1 MYVLIYF
8 LHWHSL
14 QEILFLYRGG
24 WKFGFFFCTNVVEKI
39 LLTVLIFRFSTSCR
53 NILLTAPF
61 FKTKFVCWNFFK
73 KLMLLFAFHHLNKS
87 KICILSQ
94 SDCFQ
99 LVFSQIHLAPI
110 YANYVLLKE
119 LGLSCLFSLIP

>member
-1 MYVLIYF
+1 MYLYIFYIDIHYKKFYFFIVGGESLGFF
-8 LHWHSL
+8 LHECSRENTTCL
-14 QEILFLYRGG
+14 I
-24 WKFGFFFCTNVVEKI
+24 
-39 LLTVLIFRFSTSCR
+39 VLIFRFSTSCR

-99 LVFSQIHLAPI
+99 LVFSKIHLAPI
-110 YANYVLLKE
+110 YTNYVLLKE
-119 LGLSCLFSLIP
+119 LGLFCLFSLIP

>member
-1 MYVLIYF
+1 MYLYIFYIDIHYKKFYF
-8 LHWHSL
+8 FIVVGQSL
-14 QEILFLYRGG
+14 V
-24 WKFGFFFCTNVVEKI
+24 FFCTNVVEKI
-39 LLTVLIFRFSTSCR
+39 LLIVLIFRFSTSCR

-61 FKTKFVCWNFFK
+61 FKKEFVCWNFFK

-99 LVFSQIHLAPI
+99 LVFSKIHLAPI

-119 LGLSCLFSLIP
+119 LGLFCLFSLIP

>member
-1 MYVLIYF
+1 MCTYIFSTLTFITRNSI
-8 LHWHSL
+8 SL
-14 QEILFLYRGG
+14 S
-24 WKFGFFFCTNVVEKI
+24 WWVKVWVFFCANVVEKI
-39 LLTVLIFRFSTSCR
+39 LFIVLIFRFSTSCR

-99 LVFSQIHLAPI
+99 LVFSKIHLAPI

-119 LGLSCLFSLIP
+119 LGLFCLFSLIP